1 MRAMAVGE
9 PLAPMPRWRRAAPL
23 ALAAALLALILGGG
37 IAAFTLSRPATSD
50 APSSPGAFAIPPPA
64 SPVARFDVREASG
77 GALTL
82 APASHE
88 GAPLTAT
95 LRADAAVEA
104 LLPLAPAA
112 VAPGH
117 WITVIGEPDPVRN
130 FVIRRIVVLPAPS
143 APAAD
148 GLARSPAGF
157 TGAELTADPAWR
169 PLLWGPV
176 VSVAPAPDAGE
187 GAVEAALAGPDGP
200 VTLLLAPRAPLY
212 AVEPWPAPVAEGDQL
227 AIRAP
232 ADADPADARA
242 ILVAPSAANPAA
254 R

>member
-1 MRAMAVGE
+1 MAVGE
-9 PLAPMPRWRRAAPL
+9 PLAPMSRWRRAAPL
-23 ALAAALLALILGGG
+23 AGAAALIALIVGGG

-50 APSSPGAFAIPPPA
+50 APSPPGAFAPPPPA
-64 SPVARFDVREASG
+64 SPVARYDVREASG

-88 GAPLTAT
+88 GAPLTARP
-95 LRADAAVEA
+95 RAGAAVEA
-104 LLPLAPAA
+104 LLPLAPDG

-130 FVIRRIVVLPAPS
+130 FVIRRIVVLREPS

-157 TGAELTADPAWR
+157 TGAELSADPAWQ
-169 PLLWGPV
+169 PVLWGPV
-176 VSVAPAPDAGE
+176 LSVAPAPDAGE
-187 GAVEAALAGPDGP
+187 GAVEAALDGPDGP
-200 VTLLLAPRAPLY
+200 VMLLLAPGAPLF
-212 AVEPWPAPVAEGDQL
+212 AVEAWAAPVAEGDQL

-232 ADADPADARA
+232 ADADPAEARA
-242 ILVAPSAANPAA
+242 ILVAPRDA

>member
-1 MRAMAVGE
+1 MAIGE

-37 IAAFTLSRPATSD
+37 VAAFTLSRPATSD
-50 APSSPGAFAIPPPA
+50 APSSPGAFATPPPA

-187 GAVEAALAGPDGP
+187 GAVEAALASPDGP

-242 ILVAPSAANPAA
+242 ILVAPSAANPAT

>member
-1 MRAMAVGE
+1 MAAAE
-9 PLAPMPRWRRAAPL
+9 PFAPAPRWRRTAPL
-23 ALAAALLALILGGG
+23 VAAALLLVLVVGGG

-50 APSSPGAFAIPPPA
+50 APAPPPPFAAPPPA
-64 SPVARFDVREASG
+64 SPATRFDVREASG

-88 GAPLTAT
+88 GQPLTVA
-95 LRADAAVEA
+95 LDPAAAVEA
-104 LLPLAPAA
+104 LLPLDPAA
-112 VAPGH
+112 IAPGH
-117 WITVIGEPDPVRN
+117 WLTVLGEPDPVRN
-130 FVIRRIVVLPAPS
+130 FVIRRIVALREPS

-157 TGAELTADPAWR
+157 TGAELTANPAWR

-176 VSVAPAPDAGE
+176 AAVAPDPDAGE
-187 GAVEAALAGPDGP
+187 GAVAATLAGPDGP
-200 VTLLLAPRAPLY
+200 VTLLLLPGVPMF
-212 AVEPWPAPVAEGDQL
+212 AVEPWSAPVAEGDQL

-232 ADADPADARA
+232 AGADPADARA
-242 ILVAPSAANPAA
+242 ILVAPRAA

>member
-1 MRAMAVGE
+1 MAVGE

-37 IAAFTLSRPATSD
+37 VAAFTLSRPATSD
-50 APSSPGAFAIPPPA
+50 APSPPGAFATPPPA

-77 GALTL
+77 GTLTL

-130 FVIRRIVVLPAPS
+130 FVIRRIVVLPEPS

-157 TGAELTADPAWR
+157 TGAELAADPAWR

-200 VTLLLAPRAPLY
+200 VALLLAPRAPLY

-242 ILVAPSAANPAA
+242 ILVAPSAAAA